1 MPETPRRIIEGPL
14 MSFFTRLDLARA
26 SVVCALLGLSAC
38 DLFSAATPKP
48 VAAPGAVFGAS
59 LSGREEVPPTNSRS
73 AAGTARCEYDKT
85 SHIVRWNISFS
96 SLTSAATAAH
106 VHGPADPGSN
116 APVVL
121 SLPPRNMFPIV
132 SPLQGSATLTDAQ
145 AADLMAGKWY
155 VNIHT
160 QNNPNGEIRGQ
171 LLAQ

>member
-1 MPETPRRIIEGPL
+1 
-14 MSFFTRLDLARA
+14 MSPLARTCLARFSRA
-26 SVVCALLGLSAC
+26 SIVCSLIGLSAC
-38 DLFSAATPKP
+38 GLFSASAPTKP
-48 VAAPGAVFGAS
+48 AAAPGAAFTAS
-59 LSGREEVPPTNSRS
+59 LSGRDEVPPTNSRS
-73 AAGTARCEYDKT
+73 ATGSARFEYDKA
-85 SHIVRWNISFS
+85 SHLVRWNVAFG

-121 SLPPRNMFPIV
+121 TLPPRNMFPIA
-132 SPLQGSATLTDAQ
+132 SPLQGTATLTDAQ

-160 QNNPNGEIRGQ
+160 ANNPNGEIRGQ